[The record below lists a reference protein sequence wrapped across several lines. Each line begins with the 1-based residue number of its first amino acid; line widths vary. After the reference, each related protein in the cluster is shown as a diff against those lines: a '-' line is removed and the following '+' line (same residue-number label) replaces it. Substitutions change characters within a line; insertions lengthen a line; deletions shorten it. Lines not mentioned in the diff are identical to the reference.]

1 MWITRKNDEQIIE
14 FIISVCQMK
23 WLLVEAENFDT
34 VNETL
39 KIHIL
44 FFNSHLVS
52 EIQPHERNMI
62 CSFSLP
68 MLVIDFPS
76 HKIHRLHPSLII
88 WILNPFFKIRVNEK
102 YRK

>member
-1 MWITRKNDEQIIE
+1 
-14 FIISVCQMK
+14 MK

-62 CSFSLP
+62 CSFSRP
-68 MLVIDFPS
+68 MLVIDFM
-76 HKIHRLHPSLII
+76 SL
-88 WILNPFFKIRVNEK
+88 VTK
-102 YRK
+102 YIDYTLL